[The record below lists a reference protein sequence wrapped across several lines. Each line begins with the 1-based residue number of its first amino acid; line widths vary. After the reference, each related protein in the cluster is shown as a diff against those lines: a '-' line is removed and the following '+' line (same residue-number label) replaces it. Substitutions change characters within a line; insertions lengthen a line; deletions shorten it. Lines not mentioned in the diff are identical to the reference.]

1 MIVKIILLLALL
13 QLLRITGKPI
23 VCSGIY
29 AGLILIMGFFM
40 GMPLSDVL
48 LSTSIGLVLSTIYFY
63 LLHMFSESG
72 FYWLILIGGLIVGL
86 V

>member
-1 MIVKIILLLALL
+1 MLKIILLLALL

-40 GMPLSDVL
+40 GNPFFDVL
-48 LSTSIGLVLSTIYFY
+48 LSTAIGFVLSTVYFY
-63 LLHMFSESG
+63 LLHLFSESG
-72 FYWLILIGGLIVGL
+72 FYWLILVVGL
-86 V
+86 AVGLL

>member
-13 QLLRITGKPI
+13 QLLRITGKSI

-72 FYWLILIGGLIVGL
+72 FYWLNLIGGLIVGL